1 MTLFQDFLRPPPWR
15 PTWPCPQQPG
25 LSAPQASRFR
35 SRSAPGVVALLL
47 GAHSHCLL
55 LQNNR
60 TCLCRQVPSTVLGAP
75 PHPQYLLPIF
85 RAPSSVPLKRCPV

>member
-1 MTLFQDFLRPPPWR
+1 MEAHLALSPAARP
-15 PTWPCPQQPG
+15 
-25 LSAPQASRFR
+25 LSPSQASRVS

-75 PHPQYLLPIF
+75 HPQYLLPIF
-85 RAPSSVPLKRCPV
+85 RAPSSVPLQRCPV